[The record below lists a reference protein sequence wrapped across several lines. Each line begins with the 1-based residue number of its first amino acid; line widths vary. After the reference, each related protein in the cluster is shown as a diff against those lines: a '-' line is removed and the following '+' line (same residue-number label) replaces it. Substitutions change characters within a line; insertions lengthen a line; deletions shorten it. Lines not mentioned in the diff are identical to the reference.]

1 MTRILAADD
10 DPGTR
15 EFYKAV
21 LSDEGFE
28 VEAAEDASAALRR
41 CETAPPDLLILDVD
55 MPGGGGKRVFGAIH
69 LLSRKG
75 LPIIFIT
82 GFPHSVWDFPM
93 THPNIGVLAKPA
105 SSAAILSEI
114 RRLLSL

>member
-1 MTRILAADD
+1 MTKILAADD

-21 LSDEGFE
+21 LSDAGFE
-28 VEAAEDASAALRR
+28 VETAEDAPSALRR

-55 MPGGGGKRVFGAIH
+55 MPGGGGKRVFGVLR
-69 LLSRKG
+69 LLSHKG

-82 GFPHSVWDFPM
+82 GFTHNVWDFPM
-93 THPNIGVLAKPA
+93 THPNISVLAKPA

-114 RRLLSL
+114 RRLLFL